1 MLRFGF
7 DPETNVF
14 GFCLCSGIIVIWR
27 RMKPKMVHSREG
39 TKRCSI
45 FMGPR
50 LGPFCVLLL
59 D

>member
-1 MLRFGF
+1 MEIFGIGFGKSMTVLRFDF
-7 DPETNVF
+7 DPGIDVF
-14 GFCLCSGIIVIWR
+14 RFFCVFLYYSEMYHV
-27 RMKPKMVHSREG
+27 
-39 TKRCSI
+39 

>member
-1 MLRFGF
+1 MSSGF
-7 DPETNVF
+7 V
-14 GFCLCSGIIVIWR
+14 GCLGVIVICLQ
-27 RMKPKMVHSREG
+27 MEPKMVHGSEG
-39 TKRCSI
+39 TERCPV